1 MFILAKAS
9 DSTRIHLTP
18 RAIPDYYLFVEVL
31 MTDEVLETR
40 EIPVEE
46 QKEINERIFEEDPVK
61 MKFYE
66 YLRRKAKSW
75 TNEKTGKLGGKL
87 GEYLFMLPDF
97 FILVCRLAV
106 DKRVLMKHKLF
117 VSGIIAYL
125 VLPLDIIPDFI
136 PVIGYVDDL
145 VLVVLGLNLILNEID
160 EKALKDNWSGEGD
173 VLHQMQKI
181 TAAADNFLDKNL
193 ISRIKSWLK
202 KL

>member
-1 MFILAKAS
+1 
-9 DSTRIHLTP
+9 
-18 RAIPDYYLFVEVL
+18 

-46 QKEINERIFEEDPVK
+46 QNNINDRILDEDPVK

-66 YLRRKAKSW
+66 NLRKKAKSW

-106 DKRVLMKHKLF
+106 DKRVSTKHKLF

-125 VLPLDIIPDFI
+125 VMPLDIIPDFI

-145 VLVVLGLNLILNEID
+145 VLAVLGLNLILNEID
-160 EKALKDNWSGEGD
+160 EKVLKDNWSGEGD
-173 VLHQMQKI
+173 VLHQMQNI
-181 TAAADNFLDKNL
+181 TAAAEKFLDKNL
-193 ISRIKSWLK
+193 ISRIRSWLRK
-202 KL
+202 I

>member
-1 MFILAKAS
+1 
-9 DSTRIHLTP
+9 
-18 RAIPDYYLFVEVL
+18 

-46 QKEINERIFEEDPVK
+46 QNNINDRNLDEDPVK

-66 YLRRKAKSW
+66 NLRKKAKSW
-75 TNEKTGKLGGKL
+75 TNEKPGKLGGNL

-106 DKRVLMKHKLF
+106 DKRVSTKHKLF

-125 VLPLDIIPDFI
+125 VMPLDIIPDFI

-145 VLVVLGLNLILNEID
+145 VLAVLGLNLILNEID
-160 EKALKDNWSGEGD
+160 EKVLKDNWSGEGD
-173 VLHQMQKI
+173 VLHQMQNI
-181 TAAADNFLDKNL
+181 TAAAEKFLDKNL
-193 ISRIKSWLK
+193 ISRIRSWLRK
-202 KL
+202 I

>member
-1 MFILAKAS
+1 
-9 DSTRIHLTP
+9 
-18 RAIPDYYLFVEVL
+18 
-31 MTDEVLETR
+31 MTDEVLKTR

-46 QKEINERIFEEDPVK
+46 QNNINDRILDEDPVK

-66 YLRRKAKSW
+66 NLRKKAKSW

-106 DKRVLMKHKLF
+106 DKRVSTKHKLF

-125 VLPLDIIPDFI
+125 VMPLDIIPDFI

-145 VLVVLGLNLILNEID
+145 VLAVLGLNLILNEID
-160 EKALKDNWSGEGD
+160 EKVLKDNWSGEGD
-173 VLHQMQKI
+173 VLHQMQNI
-181 TAAADNFLDKNL
+181 TAAAENFLDKNL
-193 ISRIKSWLK
+193 ISRIRSWLRK
-202 KL
+202 I

>member
-1 MFILAKAS
+1 
-9 DSTRIHLTP
+9 
-18 RAIPDYYLFVEVL
+18 
-31 MTDEVLETR
+31 MTDEVLKTR

-46 QKEINERIFEEDPVK
+46 QNNINDRILDEDPVK

-66 YLRRKAKSW
+66 NLRKKAKSW

-106 DKRVLMKHKLF
+106 DKRVSTRHKLF

-125 VLPLDIIPDFI
+125 VMPLDIIPDFI

-145 VLVVLGLNLILNEID
+145 VLAVLGLNLILNEID
-160 EKALKDNWSGEGD
+160 EKVLKDNWSGEGD
-173 VLHQMQKI
+173 VLHQMQNI
-181 TAAADNFLDKNL
+181 TAAAEKFLDKNL
-193 ISRIKSWLK
+193 ISRIRSWLRK
-202 KL
+202 I